1 MKARERNLAG
11 FFYCGAPPATMLD
24 VIDPIATLRVLNL
37 SAVSRTER
45 TQLEVRFV

>member
-11 FFYCGAPPATMLD
+11 FFYCGAPATMLD

-37 SAVSRTER
+37 SAASLTER
-45 TQLEVRFV
+45 TQLEVRFF